1 MEFKRLTLRD
11 CNQARGT
18 VVVIDVLRAFT
29 TAAYALAAGAREIL
43 LTESVEEAFAL
54 RDRFRSA
61 GKDVLLMGEV
71 WGEPI
76 QGFDL
81 GNSPAALTV
90 PALAASSLDLTGRRL
105 VQRTTAGTAG
115 VVCASARAD
124 VLLASSLVVGQA
136 TARYLRCL
144 SPEQVT
150 FVITGAHNRGPSD
163 GEEDAAGAD
172 YIRAL
177 LARSETGQSTGSETG
192 QSSKRSAVAGLQ
204 TACWCA
210 VPAVDPA
217 PYVQRVRE
225 SFVGRLFGTP
235 EYPHLAAAD
244 LELAVDVDR
253 FDFCLRVEREEDF
266 LVMRPVRV

>member
-11 CNQARGT
+11 CGQATGT

-29 TAAYALAAGAREIL
+29 TAAYALAAGAREIV
-43 LTESVEEAFAL
+43 LTDRVDEAFAL

-61 GKDVLLMGEV
+61 GEDVLLMGELR
-71 WGEPI
+71 GEPI

-81 GNSPAALTV
+81 SNSPAAVAALAV
-90 PALAASSLDLTGRRL
+90 PAPVASSLDLTGRRL
-105 VQRTTAGTAG
+105 VQRTSAGTAG
-115 VVCASARAD
+115 VVCASAHAE
-124 VLLASSLVVGQA
+124 VLLASSLVVGRA
-136 TARYLRCL
+136 TARYLRQL
-144 SPEQVT
+144 APEQVT

-172 YIRAL
+172 YIQAL
-177 LARSETGQSTGSETG
+177 LARSETGPREQPKIDST
-192 QSSKRSAVAGLQ
+192 
-204 TACWCA
+204 
-210 VPAVDPA
+210 

-253 FDFCLRVEREEDF
+253 FDFCLRVEREDDL
-266 LVMRPVRV
+266 LVMRPVRA